1 MGWGLLLP
9 KGWSGLLAAFGVISG
24 LIGAVRFSDTV
35 TIGSIIVASLV
46 VIAGGVFSFRNNM
59 RTFWR
64 NLAEERQEQIKVLED
79 HAHERENQMLEQ
91 QEQYH
96 VQLAEAAEQQQLLRH
111 ELKNELAS
119 VKALLAVEHSK
130 TDLSALLD
138 LLARQHDEAMKRME
152 TGMQNQGRILGL
164 LGERRKT

>member
-1 MGWGLLLP
+1 MGWDLLIP
-9 KGWSGLLAAFGVISG
+9 KGWTGVLASFGVISG

-64 NLAEERQEQIKVLED
+64 NLAEERQEQIKVLEE
-79 HAHERENQMLEQ
+79 HAHERENQMLELQ
-91 QEQYH
+91 DQYH
-96 VQLAEAAEQQQLLRH
+96 EQLAKAAEQQRLLRH

-130 TDLSALLD
+130 TDLSSLLE
-138 LLARQHDEAMKRME
+138 LLARQHDEAMQKMK
-152 TGMQNQGRILGL
+152 TGMDNQARILGL
-164 LGERRKT
+164 LGDRRRA

>member
-1 MGWGLLLP
+1 MGWSALLP
-9 KGWSGLLAAFGVISG
+9 QGWTGLLAFFGVISG
-24 LIGAVRFSDTV
+24 LVATVRFSDTI
-35 TIGSIIVASLV
+35 TIGSIVVASMV
-46 VIAGGVFSFRNNM
+46 VVAGGIFTFRNNM

-64 NLAEERQEQIKVLED
+64 NLAEERQEQIKVLEE
-79 HAHERENQMLEQ
+79 HAREREEHMLEL

-96 VQLAEAAEQQQLLRH
+96 AQLSETAEQQRLLRH
-111 ELKNELAS
+111 ELKNELVS

-138 LLARQHDEAMKRME
+138 LLARQHDEAMQKME
-152 TGMQNQGRILGL
+152 AGMERQMRILGL

>member
-1 MGWGLLLP
+1 MGWVP
-9 KGWSGLLAAFGVISG
+9 QGWPGLLALVGVTSG

-64 NLAEERQEQIKVLED
+64 NLAEERAEQIKVLED
-79 HAHERENQMLEQ
+79 HAHERENQMLELQ
-91 QEQYH
+91 DQYH
-96 VQLAEAAEQQQLLRH
+96 VQLAEAAEQQRLLRH
-111 ELKNELAS
+111 ELKNELAA

-130 TDLSALLD
+130 TDLTALLD
-138 LLARQHDEAMKRME
+138 LLSRQHDEAMQRMR
-152 TGMQNQGRILGL
+152 TGMENQARILGL
-164 LGERRKT
+164 LGDRRKP

>member
-1 MGWGLLLP
+1 MGLLT
-9 KGWSGLLAAFGVISG
+9 SCGVISG
-24 LIGAVRFSDTV
+24 LVATIHFSDTV

-64 NLAEERQEQIKVLED
+64 NLAEERAEQIKVLEE
-79 HAHERENQMLEQ
+79 HARQREEHMLEL
-91 QEQYH
+91 QEQNH
-96 VQLAEAAEQQQLLRH
+96 AQLAETAEQQGLLRH
-111 ELKNELAS
+111 ELKNELAA

-138 LLARQHDEAMKRME
+138 LLARQHDEAMQKME
-152 TGMQNQGRILGL
+152 AGMERQMRILGL
-164 LGERRKT
+164 LGERRKP